1 MSCFITTLRENPL
14 GDFSVLL
21 DCMPPSLLGCRF
33 AAERKKEV
41 PYKEWRDS
49 GLGELQNVIS
59 PDFLSQ
65 GATPRLD
72 FPEQNSGILGRVLVL
87 LLWSEHC
94 GIVTPR
100 SGGQQGHIQNPRA
113 G

>member
-1 MSCFITTLRENPL
+1 M
-14 GDFSVLL
+14 LL
-21 DCMPPSLLGCRF
+21 DSMSPSLLGCRF

-41 PYKEWRDS
+41 PYKERRES

-65 GATPRLD
+65 GATPRVD
-72 FPEQNSGILGRVLVL
+72 FPEQNSGIPGQALVL

-100 SGGQQGHIQNPRA
+100 SRGQQSHIQNPRA